1 MDKSLHSFPR
11 SVLRHLSNFPFLLAS
26 THGHYTSKSF
36 PPFTLPPNVYVFET
50 QEIGDYCLTSIDK
63 PLLELLSNRDL
74 FINYS
79 TAAIPIASPINYN
92 LVNVFKQ
99 FAFYEP
105 GETIYNRLLSIGGGR
120 MNNGKSARRVYD
132 MDFYR
137 FNSDT
142 SRSKILEPL
151 RTRLSDQ
158 SVQITMKE
166 FIDSSLASYPDLKN
180 GAIFFFSSCA
190 ESTSL
195 TPAQKLTILSHQQK
209 SRLKFLSYTPLA
221 RGGGIEEPSGFVP
234 QSSTKGRMTEKFH
247 PGAYTSG
254 YIPGAMSMPAGR
266 HPPPEAGSYS
276 VGGSKRYRKTKR
288 IKRGKRKGKRF
299 TRR

>member
-1 MDKSLHSFPR
+1 MANSLHAFSR
-11 SVLRHLSNFPFLLAS
+11 SVLRHLSTFPFVLAS

-63 PLLELLSNRDL
+63 PLFTLLSNRTL
-74 FINYS
+74 FMHYI
-79 TAAIPIASPINYN
+79 TATFGSSPIQYP

-105 GETIYNRLLSIGGGR
+105 GETVYNRILSIGGGR
-120 MNNGKSARRVYD
+120 MNNGKSARRAYD

-137 FNSDT
+137 VNVDNSQ
-142 SRSKILEPL
+142 SKIHQSL
-151 RTRLSDQ
+151 RTRLSDE
-158 SVQITMKE
+158 SAQITMKE
-166 FIDSSLASYPDLKN
+166 FIDSSLADYPDLKN

-190 ESTSL
+190 ESRSL
-195 TPAQKLTILSHQQK
+195 TPAQKLTILTLQQA
-209 SRLKFLSYTPLA
+209 SRSKFLSYTPVA
-221 RGGGIEEPSGFVP
+221 RGGGIEEPAAPVP
-234 QSSTKGRMTEKFH
+234 NASTKGRMTEKFH

-254 YIPGAMSMPAGR
+254 YVPGTMSMPAGR
-266 HPPPEAGSYS
+266 PPPPEPGSYA